1 MNKIAISFFAGAGG
15 LDIGIHKAGFDIRLS
30 IELEEKYC
38 QTLRINNPHFNVVQ
52 GDIMEYNSERIYKEA
67 NLQPNHQIDLIFGG
81 SPCQS
86 FSTAG
91 RRKAFTDE
99 RGQAMLK
106 FIELVEETKP
116 KTFLLE
122 NVKGLLSA
130 PLKHRPLKERGD
142 GFPELLEEEK
152 KGGALSYILNQFK
165 DYNVTYK
172 TVNSAEYG
180 VPQKRERVFFIGVR
194 KDLNKIFEFPP
205 KTHGDSANNPYVT
218 TNEVIDVLRET
229 EHSYVNYS
237 KERLSYMKLIPKGG
251 GDWRDL
257 HGDIVEEAMGGAY
270 KSGGGKTGYYRRIK
284 ANEPSPTLLT
294 SPIQKSTNLG
304 HPFEDRPLSIQEYLE
319 IQGFPRD
326 YIVNGTLNDQYTQI
340 GNAVPIKV
348 AKVLGEKLI
357 QLIES

>member
-15 LDIGIHKAGFDIRLS
+15 LDIGIHQAGFDIKLS

-38 QTLRINNPHFNVVQ
+38 QTLTINNPTFNVVQ
-52 GDIMEYNSERIYKEA
+52 GNIMAYNAEKIYKDA
-67 NLQPNHQIDLIFGG
+67 NLDANQEIDLIFGG

-91 RRKAFTDE
+91 RRKAFSDA
-99 RGQAMLK
+99 RGEAMLK
-106 FIELVEETKP
+106 FIELVEEIRP

-142 GFPELLEEEK
+142 GFPDLLEDEK
-152 KGGALSYILNQFK
+152 KGGALLYILDQFK
-165 DYNVTYK
+165 DYNITYEI
-172 TVNSAEYG
+172 VNSAEYG
-180 VPQKRERVFFIGVR
+180 VPQKRERVFFVGVR
-194 KDLNKIFEFPP
+194 KDLNKKFKFPQ
-205 KTHGDSANNPYVT
+205 KTHGEGVGIPFIT
-218 TNEVIDVLRET
+218 TNEVIEKLKNI
-229 EHSYVNYS
+229 EHKYVNYS
-237 KERLSYMKLIPKGG
+237 QERLKYMQLIPRGG
-251 GDWRDL
+251 GDWRNL
-257 HGDIVEEAMGGAY
+257 HEDIAEQAMGGAY
-270 KSGGGKTGYYRRIK
+270 KSEGGRTGYYRRIK

-319 IQGFPRD
+319 IQGFPSD
-326 YIVNGTLNDQYTQI
+326 YMVSGSLNDQYTQI

-348 AKVLGEKLI
+348 AKVLGEGLI
-357 QLIES
+357 QLIEE